1 MTSINSENLER
12 TSPLAPATPLLCR
25 QVSKRFGDKLAL
37 DGLSLSIPGFGV
49 TAILGANGAGKTTLI
64 SCALG
69 LVKPSSGDISLFG
82 KAPGLAETKRLIG
95 VMLQDSNLPDLLSA
109 REHIELF
116 QSYYHDPLALS
127 QLSELCDLDSFVDQR
142 YKKLSGGQKR
152 CVQFALSILG
162 QPKIVF
168 LDEPTTGLDISARK
182 TLWKTISQLSQNG
195 TAVVLT
201 THYLEEADALADHT
215 IVMSKG
221 RVIADAPTEQIRASA
236 SGAMIRCST
245 TLEPQTIA
253 KVAHVTSVDHHGK
266 QLEIRS
272 SDASKSLKKLFELDP
287 SLSNLT
293 ISKSSLEDAF
303 LELNRK
309 S

>member
-1 MTSINSENLER
+1 MTSINSNNTEQ
-12 TSPLAPATPLLCR
+12 ATPLSPLRCS
-25 QVSKRFGDKLAL
+25 QVIKHFGNKTAL
-37 DGLSLSIPGFGV
+37 DSLSLSIPNSGV

-64 SCALG
+64 NCALG
-69 LVKPSSGDISLFG
+69 LLKPSSGHISVFG
-82 KAPGLAETKRLIG
+82 KTPGLSETKQLVG
-95 VMLQDSNLPDLLSA
+95 VMLQDTNLPDLLSA

-116 QSYYHDPLALS
+116 QSYYHKPLSIS
-127 QLSELCDLDSFVDQR
+127 QLSELCDLGSFIDQR

-152 CVQFALSILG
+152 RVQFALSILG

-182 TLWKTISQLSQNG
+182 TVWKTIRKLSQSG

-201 THYLEEADALADHT
+201 THYLEEADSLADHT

-221 RVIADAPTEQIRASA
+221 QVIANAPTDHIRASA
-236 SGAMIRCST
+236 RGAVIRCST
-245 TLEPQTIA
+245 MLDAQTII
-253 KVAHVTSVDHHGK
+253 KVEHVKSVDHHGK
-266 QLEIRS
+266 QLEVRS
-272 SDASKSLKKLFELDP
+272 SDASKSLRKLFELDP

-309 S
+309 A